1 MEEWYQSNKVSFQR
15 NRDCM
20 VNYRNV
26 SYALGVLVLVEA
38 VFRTLCRC
46 FLLLSGRRLY
56 SFLETLLINVVL
68 GGLLLLGVN
77 EMKYPSIDV
86 TVIVLSVFRGY
97 CFRHW
102 ECFLSYLVDIFHQ
115 YPMPFLK
122 PCQGSPLPVPR
133 Y

>member
-20 VNYRNV
+20 VNYRHV

-38 VFRTLCRC
+38 GLFALCAGVS
-46 FLLLSGRRLY
+46 FY
-56 SFLETLLINVVL
+56 YQEEDYIHFLETLLINVVL
-68 GGLLLLGVN
+68 GGLLLFETLLITLYLVDCCCWWVN

-86 TVIVLSVFRGY
+86 TVIVLSVYRGY

-102 ECFLSYLVDIFHQ
+102 ACCLFCLVDI
-115 YPMPFLK
+115 
-122 PCQGSPLPVPR
+122 SLP
-133 Y
+133 